1 MEEFIDTGIND
12 KTDRSILVGDVV
24 QYRLG
29 KFAKSGGAKA
39 YEVIKHGKKYHLVGE
54 SDIDNKNGGI
64 LLTPMMSKNLVVI
77 KSNHIRG

>member
-1 MEEFIDTGIND
+1 MEEIIDTGISD
-12 KTDRSILVGDVV
+12 KTDRSIFVGDIV

-39 YEVIKHGKKYHLVGE
+39 YRVIKHGKKYHLIGE
-54 SDIDNKNGGI
+54 FDNDHKNGGI

-77 KSNHIRG
+77 KSDHMRG